1 MSDTASWWYK
11 DRLPE
16 LQRELEAETDPEKRE
31 AIERKMRGEPDTP
44 KKTGQLALELPE
56 KQLFDLMYMAHEN
69 DITLNQLIIQVLEN
83 QLKDNEYSFENGTKP
98 KFLVENK

>member
-16 LQRELEAETDPEKRE
+16 LQRELEAETDPEKRA
-31 AIERKMRGEPDTP
+31 AIERKMRGEPDPP

>member
-1 MSDTASWWYK
+1 
-11 DRLPE
+11 
-16 LQRELEAETDPEKRE
+16 
-31 AIERKMRGEPDTP
+31 MRGEPDPP

-56 KQLFDLMYMAHEN
+56 KQLFDLMYMAREN